1 VVDLRGTHHEDQN
14 QNRAVVATR
23 RLTTEVALV
32 TGRTAARGVL
42 IPSSGGA
49 ARCSSIVSL
58 MARVGK
64 PQRIN
69 DRNQTLVAFGEAA
82 G

>member
-1 VVDLRGTHHEDQN
+1 MV
-14 QNRAVVATR
+14 
-23 RLTTEVALV
+23 
-32 TGRTAARGVL
+32 
-42 IPSSGGA
+42 
-49 ARCSSIVSL
+49 
-58 MARVGK
+58 RVGK

>member
-1 VVDLRGTHHEDQN
+1 VFVDSS
-14 QNRAVVATR
+14 
-23 RLTTEVALV
+23 
-32 TGRTAARGVL
+32 L
-42 IPSSGGA
+42 I
-49 ARCSSIVSL
+49 
-58 MARVGK
+58 ARVGK

>member
-1 VVDLRGTHHEDQN
+1 
-14 QNRAVVATR
+14 
-23 RLTTEVALV
+23 
-32 TGRTAARGVL
+32 
-42 IPSSGGA
+42 
-49 ARCSSIVSL
+49 